1 MATPIKFTAEELEK
15 ITKLRDKNSIK
26 TQEFGQLE
34 LESLRAN
41 EHWDNLVNEK
51 KKLMEEYKQIQKEEK
66 ELVEELNKKYG
77 AGVVNLDS
85 GEFTP
90 SN

>member
-15 ITKLRDKNSIK
+15 ITKLRDKNNIK

-66 ELVEELNKKYG
+66 ELVEEFNKKYG